1 MREIKIIIHKI
12 LNEMFEHS
20 NIKLTDEIANEVM
33 KYETVEQLLMSGGI
47 STDALDRAAF
57 GFSESDIKTL
67 QPKQLHVKWK
77 EDWKNVQWEQEKSGL
92 SKAQYAKKINLKEP
106 IDVSYEKGKFFIEDG
121 HHRVF
126 AAATLK
132 QPLNVNLEIKDNPI
146 KKLGGGMGYDEF
158 HKCVFNQVK
167 NNKNISKETI
177 NETINKNPLKK
188 TLDSNQAY
196 ALLDSTKAEG
206 STWAAGGCAILAFAL
221 NKLYDYPVYVL
232 YDDVLKQA
240 DHFVVKTSRDTFI
253 DYDGEQKNI
262 IDNFKKR
269 EGITNKLILMPYG
282 PGINTPGIVFDDK
295 ASEKLAQMIKGNS
308 ELIKESSSSEVKR
321 LQKLL
326 ADKEKW
332 FQYNG
337 YGKPGHQYWK
347 EKENEVKQ
355 IRQKL
360 FDLTGDA
367 YGISQADKD
376 KKKIKPDGVDA
387 AYNHPS
393 EIPIDVYNWVSSN
406 MSLLTSDATDAVRW
420 SRIINTQDDSRYPR
434 GKIMLYRAVDD
445 VSYDEIRPGDWVTT
459 DEKYAIQH
467 NNKYFDGKGEI
478 ISMYVDGRDV
488 LVSPTG
494 NYEEAIYAPM
504 ALSGLLKK
512 KIRENFILNEGE
524 LWRQGGMVLIKGAPL
539 EDGSQRLF
547 AATVVDTIELKP
559 AQKAEQGILG
569 VPGKSATNPVQ
580 MVILGNDFYRIKQ
593 DEFNLKAHKID
604 YRSDASLAKVLNF
617 NKQKAAVVLN
627 NNKTPFWWETLK
639 FRDIATMFN
648 QMGSQIMRAK
658 NVNFYN

>member
-1 MREIKIIIHKI
+1 MKLRDLIKKTISEVTNKI
-12 LNEMFEHS
+12 SL
-20 NIKLTDEIANEVM
+20 
-33 KYETVEQLLMSGGI
+33 
-47 STDALDRAAF
+47 
-57 GFSESDIKTL
+57 
-67 QPKQLHVKWK
+67 
-77 EDWKNVQWEQEKSGL
+77 
-92 SKAQYAKKINLKEP
+92 KKI
-106 IDVSYEKGKFFIEDG
+106 
-121 HHRVF
+121 
-126 AAATLK
+126 
-132 QPLNVNLEIKDNPI
+132 
-146 KKLGGGMGYDEF
+146 
-158 HKCVFNQVK
+158 
-167 NNKNISKETI
+167 
-177 NETINKNPLKK
+177 
-188 TLDSNQAY
+188 LDSNQAY
-196 ALLDSTKAEG
+196 ALLDSTKAGG

-221 NKLYDYPVYVL
+221 NKAYGYPVYVL
-232 YDDVLKQA
+232 YDENLKQA

-262 IDNFKKR
+262 VSNFVKR
-269 EGITNKLILMPYG
+269 EGIKNKLVLMPYG

-295 ASEKLAQMIKGNS
+295 ASEKLAQMIKSNGLNEEFSNHKFNTGDCDVYAVSLHRIYGYPLYVMRGYFIEPEWGGEREEDFEDCHIMVKLPNGNFFDSDGEQTKDEMISRAAFMNKVYKIKILPIDENTALSTFSCSDQEDYINRIIKYIKKKDLSEVENRHEKNNS
-308 ELIKESSSSEVKR
+308 ELIKESSSPEVKR

-337 YGKPGHQYWK
+337 YGKPGHQYWE

-387 AYNHPS
+387 VYNHPS

-420 SRIINTQDDSRYPR
+420 GRIINTQDDSRYPR
-434 GKIMLYRAVDD
+434 GEIMLYRAVDD
-445 VSYDEIRPGDWVTT
+445 ASYDEIRPGDWVTA

-478 ISMYVDGRDV
+478 ISMYADGRDV

-504 ALSGLLKK
+504 ELSGPLKK
-512 KIRENFILNEGE
+512 KIRESYVLNEGE
-524 LWRQGGMVLIKGAPL
+524 IWRQGGMVLIKGAPL

-547 AATVVDTIELKP
+547 TATVVDTIELKP
-559 AQKAEQGILG
+559 AQKAGQGTLG
-569 VPGKSATNPVQ
+569 VPGKSASNPVQ

-617 NKQKAAVVLN
+617 NKQRVAVVLN